1 MKKFLFII
9 FFTLIFSNFSFSK
22 SINVGLHNLDVP
34 NKFVVINW
42 SEYSLYAID
51 EHCGEYEGCY
61 SFVSPKVKEVVE
73 QLNDGKSIDQIAI
86 LKPIIKKINKLES
99 TNYNNFGRAV
109 DSLFSS
115 IRSILKKNNSET
127 MLSYLIFGDT
137 EEVLDKN
144 NFGISADELR
154 NMSNKDIN
162 FYTNEI
168 KKELNI
174 SNNYLEISPE
184 MGIKIKS
191 LKFSISSNKTPYL
204 FFHGDF
210 IFLAAEKKIKATE
223 YIIYLSEKNN
233 KLFGFDGY
241 CFANCSKFKSSFNS
255 IIKNSFKQN
264 NVIKNVTNISDNDVV
279 DQLEQLNNLFK
290 SGVLT
295 KEEFEKAK
303 KKILN

>member
-1 MKKFLFII
+1 MKKLLFII
-9 FFTLIFSNFSFSK
+9 FFTLILSNFSFSK

-42 SEYSLYAID
+42 SEYNFNEVEEY
-51 EHCGEYEGCY
+51 CGEYEGCY
-61 SFVSPKVKEVVE
+61 SIAAPKVKEVVE
-73 QLNDGKSIDQIAI
+73 QLKDGKSIDQITV
-86 LKPIIKKINKLES
+86 LKPIIKKFNKLES

-115 IRSILKKNNSET
+115 MRSILKKNNSET
-127 MLSYLIFGDT
+127 MFSYVIYGDT
-137 EEVLDKN
+137 EEVFNKN

-154 NMSNKDIN
+154 NMSDNDIN

-168 KKELNI
+168 KKELDI
-174 SNNYLEISPE
+174 SNNYYEITSE
-184 MGIKIKS
+184 MGVKIKS
-191 LKFSISSNKTPYL
+191 LKFSMSSNKNPYL
-204 FFHGDF
+204 FFHGDL
-210 IFLAAEKKIKATE
+210 ILLTPKKKIKVTE
-223 YIIYLSEKNN
+223 YTIYISEKNN
-233 KLFGFDGY
+233 KLFSFDGF

-255 IIKNSFKQN
+255 IIKKSFKQN
-264 NVIKNVTNISDNDVV
+264 NVIKNVTNISDNDIV

-295 KEEFEKAK
+295 REEFEKAK